1 MITAKPTI
9 TNVTMTDAA
18 TEYSHTFPAGTYKFE
33 IKLRSGSS
41 LLQIAFVSGASGS
54 TYITIP
60 YGASYAESDAKVG
73 GAVIYFQSPD
83 ASQVAEIKT
92 WK

>member
-1 MITAKPTI
+1 
-9 TNVTMTDAA
+9 MTSAA
-18 TEYSHTFPAGTYKFE
+18 TEYSYTLPVGTTRFE
-33 IKLRSGSS
+33 IKLRDGGS

-60 YGASYAESDAKVG
+60 YGASYSETDAKVG
-73 GAVIYFQSPD
+73 GRTLYFQSPD
-83 ASQVAEIKT
+83 ASMVAEIKT